1 MSKKIVV
8 VGGGYGG
15 TEVLRQIVLRGLRN
29 TETALI
35 SNKRYFENTIAATEL
50 ISEKVKPDELKY
62 DLKELST
69 YWNFDLHVSGVETID
84 LNQKIVKTRDGEINY
99 DILVLATGSEPNFFG
114 VPEKDFVISA
124 YSLSDFTLI
133 NEKLKKLEQ
142 NQRVVVVGA
151 GFVGFE
157 VAAEVIDLFNVLKR
171 KINLTIVE
179 KMSTVLPA
187 YNNDLAK
194 KLAFEH
200 FSSKGIK
207 IILGEGVK
215 YIDEEKVILEDGKEL
230 ETDLTIWTAGVKAS
244 SLTPRIL
251 GAKLNKG
258 YIEVD
263 ERLLVKGRDC
273 VFAIGDVAHVEI
285 GGKVAQKMA
294 GEALEQGKTVA
305 KNISLMVNGEKPN
318 IVHSIVYTTDFPKV
332 LLSLGEGKAML
343 IFGPQYA
350 TMGAVEYFLKR
361 RIDQEEI
368 MQRFP

>member
-1 MSKKIVV
+1 M
-8 VGGGYGG
+8 
-15 TEVLRQIVLRGLRN
+15 
-29 TETALI
+29 
-35 SNKRYFENTIAATEL
+35 
-50 ISEKVKPDELKY
+50 SEKVKPDDLKY

-69 YWNFDLHVSGVETID
+69 YWNFDLRVSEVETTD
-84 LNQKIVKTRDGEINY
+84 LNQKIVKTREGEISY
-99 DILVLATGSEPNFFG
+99 DILVVATGSEPNFFG
-114 VPEKDFVISA
+114 VPGKDFAVSA
-124 YSLSDFTLI
+124 YSLSDFTLL
-133 NEKLKKLEQ
+133 NEKLKKLGH
-142 NQRVVVVGA
+142 NQRVVVAGA
-151 GFVGFE
+151 GFVGLE
-157 VAAEVIDLFNVLKR
+157 VAAEVLDLFSVLK
-171 KINLTIVE
+171 KKVNLTIVE
-179 KMSTVLPA
+179 KMDTVLPA

-207 IILGEGVK
+207 IILGKGVK
-215 YIDEEKVILEDGKEL
+215 HIDKDKVILEDRQEL
-230 ETDLTIWTAGVKAS
+230 QTDLTIWTAGVKAS
-244 SLTPRIL
+244 SFTSKIL

-263 ERLLVKGRDC
+263 ERLLVKGRED

-294 GEALEQGKTVA
+294 GEALEQGKTIA
-305 KNISLMVNGEKPN
+305 KNISLIVNDEKPN
-318 IVHSIVYTTDFPKV
+318 VVHSIVYTTDFPKV

-361 RIDQEEI
+361 RIDQEEM